1 MNWQADLIAYRREK
15 AVEAIEDAA
24 LLFDKKRLPATVN
37 RIYYALFYEISALL
51 LNKKLSSSKH
61 AGIRSLFNQHFV
73 KEGIVKVEIGRFF
86 SRMFDF
92 RQKGDYADFV
102 RFDEAEVKEWLE
114 KAQEYIKDLEVI
126 INP

>member
-114 KAQEYIKDLEVI
+114 KAQ
-126 INP
+126 